1 MISAS
6 RLSRTGEG
14 DGTLNLRGI
23 STVLSLASFLKG
35 EYISCSTELQLISTS
50 EDYSLWAKDIIFVI
64 SDGYLDGMQAWITT
78 YHGLEQNSQLGFP
91 FI

>member
-1 MISAS
+1 MLISAS

-35 EYISCSTELQLISTS
+35 RFPMYLKDHLPTIQFKG
-50 EDYSLWAKDIIFVI
+50 YSLWAKDLIFVI

-78 YHGLEQNSQLGFP
+78 YHGVEQNSKL
-91 FI
+91 